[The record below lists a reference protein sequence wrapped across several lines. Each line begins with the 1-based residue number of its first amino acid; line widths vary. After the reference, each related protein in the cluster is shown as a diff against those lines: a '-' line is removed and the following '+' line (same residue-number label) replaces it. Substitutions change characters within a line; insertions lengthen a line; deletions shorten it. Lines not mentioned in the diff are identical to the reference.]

1 MSHSVKIHSV
11 LLTNNE
17 EVVNCLIHRL
27 QMLHIIKLYQERQ
40 SLVLMQITERSLSCH
55 GEALPKGIYARRQER
70 NLILSSFVNGA
81 CHLFNLWWR
90 GRRSDPTYFLINII
104 ILGQRVKL
112 YVGIVNQSGF
122 YYKRPL
128 VVGKSFEGDI
138 ASHGLHEFA
147 A

>member
-1 MSHSVKIHSV
+1 MCV
-11 LLTNNE
+11 
-17 EVVNCLIHRL
+17 
-27 QMLHIIKLYQERQ
+27 
-40 SLVLMQITERSLSCH
+40 RSLRTH
-55 GEALPKGIYARRQER
+55 IKIFRTIFIIAGFPVFI
-70 NLILSSFVNGA
+70 ISSFVNGA

-104 ILGQRVKL
+104 IYGQRVKL

>member
-1 MSHSVKIHSV
+1 MQFVFLTYWDNLEAASLDIFHKRLVALHQFVFLGAWLASVYVAGHV
-11 LLTNNE
+11 L
-17 EVVNCLIHRL
+17 RGG
-27 QMLHIIKLYQERQ
+27 R
-40 SLVLMQITERSLSCH
+40 SGIT
-55 GEALPKGIYARRQER
+55 Q
-70 NLILSSFVNGA
+70 
-81 CHLFNLWWR
+81 
-90 GRRSDPTYFLINII
+90 
-104 ILGQRVKL
+104 LGQRVKL

>member
-1 MSHSVKIHSV
+1 MKLPNFSATFYRLTTF
-11 LLTNNE
+11 LLGLKG
-17 EVVNCLIHRL
+17 VHRIIGDRFTVINPSNFVGSL
-27 QMLHIIKLYQERQ
+27 Q
-40 SLVLMQITERSLSCH
+40 
-55 GEALPKGIYARRQER
+55 
-70 NLILSSFVNGA
+70 
-81 CHLFNLWWR
+81 
-90 GRRSDPTYFLINII
+90 
-104 ILGQRVKL
+104 L

>member
-1 MSHSVKIHSV
+1 MCYSA
-11 LLTNNE
+11 
-17 EVVNCLIHRL
+17 
-27 QMLHIIKLYQERQ
+27 
-40 SLVLMQITERSLSCH
+40 SLV
-55 GEALPKGIYARRQER
+55 A
-70 NLILSSFVNGA
+70 
-81 CHLFNLWWR
+81 
-90 GRRSDPTYFLINII
+90 GRRSDATYFLIHII

-128 VVGKSFEGDI
+128 VVVKSFEGDI

>member
-1 MSHSVKIHSV
+1 
-11 LLTNNE
+11 
-17 EVVNCLIHRL
+17 
-27 QMLHIIKLYQERQ
+27 
-40 SLVLMQITERSLSCH
+40 MQFV
-55 GEALPKGIYARRQER
+55 
-70 NLILSSFVNGA
+70 ILSYWDNLEAASLDIFHKRLVA
-81 CHLFNLWWR
+81 LHLFVFLGAWLASVYVAGYVLR
-90 GRRSDPTYFLINII
+90 GGRSGITQ
-104 ILGQRVKL
+104 LGQRVKL